1 MSRRSNRARRRADR
15 LARRERA
22 ESTGLA
28 LYQPRDVELATAR
41 ASGEV
46 PEDVIG
52 AEAGG
57 LVPVDLAEDETPA
70 GLRAV
75 LAAKAAE
82 RRPVVPGWV
91 RDRAELRYALRWLAG
106 HVWHAVAYH
115 VMRAPVYAGR
125 VAARVPVGAWRLL
138 GDVSR
143 WAGDAEGV
151 PLRLG
156 AVHGNDPEMYMK
168 LSRQRL
174 ERMRWR
180 TILIAAAVL
189 ILALGT
195 TLGLALT
202 PPWARPL
209 ALLAVVAAL
218 VWRGSSADHPLLDRA
233 VVPHKVAKLTSEHII
248 RALGSLG
255 LAEINKALG
264 KGGAGITF
272 PAPITK
278 DGPGWRADVDL
289 PHGVT
294 AVDIMERRE
303 RLASGLRR
311 PLGCVWP
318 EPAHDAH
325 AGRLVLWVG
334 YEDMNKTRQAP
345 WPLAKSGTADVFRPI
360 PFGTDQRGRIVYLVL
375 IFESVLIG
383 AMPRQGKTAAMR
395 VILLGLALDTN
406 VQLRVFELKG
416 TGDLSALEKVAHEY
430 GTGQHDDT
438 IAAAVAS
445 LRQLLHEELPRRTRT
460 IANLPRDL
468 APENKVTPD
477 LATKKSLGLFPI
489 VLAVDECQELFM
501 HPLYGSEAAEL
512 CLRLIKLGPAVGIIL
527 ILATQRPDKDSLP
540 TGISANVGVRFC
552 LRVMDQIANDMILG
566 TSRYKTGV
574 RATTFTTRDKG
585 IGYLVGASDDPQ
597 ITRSFYLDGP
607 AADKIGDRARAL
619 RLARDGLSGHAAGQP
634 TGREPGPGYSLLDD
648 LDAALGTDSQLWS
661 VTVLER
667 LADLR
672 PDVYAG
678 WTAQQL
684 ASALKPHGVPTKQVW
699 QQVDGARGAN
709 RRGITRADLHKAL
722 GQAKRRELTS
732 TPPPD
737 KTTGGGGLDRTPPPD
752 DVLPGD
758 LPGIEGGDRSA

>member
-1 MSRRSNRARRRADR
+1 
-15 LARRERA
+15 
-22 ESTGLA
+22 
-28 LYQPRDVELATAR
+28 
-41 ASGEV
+41 
-46 PEDVIG
+46 
-52 AEAGG
+52 
-57 LVPVDLAEDETPA
+57 
-70 GLRAV
+70 
-75 LAAKAAE
+75 
-82 RRPVVPGWV
+82 
-91 RDRAELRYALRWLAG
+91 
-106 HVWHAVAYH
+106 
-115 VMRAPVYAGR
+115 
-125 VAARVPVGAWRLL
+125 
-138 GDVSR
+138 
-143 WAGDAEGV
+143 
-151 PLRLG
+151 
-156 AVHGNDPEMYMK
+156 
-168 LSRQRL
+168 
-174 ERMRWR
+174 
-180 TILIAAAVL
+180 
-189 ILALGT
+189 
-195 TLGLALT
+195 
-202 PPWARPL
+202 
-209 ALLAVVAAL
+209 
-218 VWRGSSADHPLLDRA
+218 
-233 VVPHKVAKLTSEHII
+233 
-248 RALGSLG
+248 
-255 LAEINKALG
+255 
-264 KGGAGITF
+264 
-272 PAPITK
+272 
-278 DGPGWRADVDL
+278 
-289 PHGVT
+289 
-294 AVDIMERRE
+294 
-303 RLASGLRR
+303 
-311 PLGCVWP
+311 
-318 EPAHDAH
+318 
-325 AGRLVLWVG
+325 
-334 YEDMNKTRQAP
+334 
-345 WPLAKSGTADVFRPI
+345 VFRPI

-477 LATKKSLGLFPI
+477 LAGKKSLGLFPI

-540 TGISANVGVRFC
+540 TGISANVGIRFC

-585 IGYLVGASDDPQ
+585 IGYLVGATDHPQ
-597 ITRSFYLDGP
+597 ITRSFNLDGP

-619 RLARDGLSGHAAGQP
+619 RLAKDGLTGYAAGQP

-648 LDAALGTDSQLWS
+648 LDAALGTDQQLWS
-661 VTVLER
+661 VTILDR

-684 ASALKPHGVPTKQVW
+684 ATALKPHGVPTKQVW
-699 QQVDGARGAN
+699 QQADGARGAN

-722 GQAKRRELTS
+722 TAAATRRELAA
-732 TPPPD
+732 PPPD
-737 KTTGGGGLDRTPPPD
+737 TTGAGGLDRTPPPD

-758 LPGIEGGDRSA
+758 VPGIEGGDRSA